1 MSGITASPGAA
12 PTEARI
18 RLNRTCTACRQ
29 RKIKCTPL
37 AQEFDGGNT
46 DACTR
51 CWKHSLSCVY
61 PPSAR
66 KKTRR
71 RNEDKIRDLESR
83 LEAVQAAVGS
93 GLALRSPADRA
104 TASPLLTLDDI
115 HPQASSTE
123 TSDTPS
129 GDPFTDRFVSP
140 ELAERL
146 YRAFIDDMMPLYPMV
161 SIPTSCSWLST
172 RRDRPALFR
181 AMITAASISAQ
192 PDIST
197 SLFHETA
204 QFLAEKVVVSGDK
217 SLDLI
222 QALLVLSTWHLPPS
236 TFGELKFSQYAH
248 MAATMVIELRA
259 SNDRLYADT
268 LASATLQPSHEVPVV
283 ETCRTFLATYFLCSR

>member
-1 MSGITASPGAA
+1 MSGTTKSPGTAQ
-12 PTEARI
+12 TESLI

-37 AQEFDGGNT
+37 VQDHDARDT

-51 CWKHSLSCVY
+51 CWKNSLSCVY

-93 GLALRSPADRA
+93 GLALRSPPDRA
-104 TASPLLTLDDI
+104 TASPLLTLNEI
-115 HPQASSTE
+115 HPRAIPTE
-123 TSDTPS
+123 TSDAPS
-129 GDPFTDRFVSP
+129 GDPFTDGFVSP

-146 YRAFIDDMMPLYPMV
+146 YCAFIDDMAPLHPLISLPV
-161 SIPTSCSWLST
+161 SCTWLST
-172 RRDRPALFR
+172 RRDRPALYR
-181 AMITAASISAQ
+181 AMITAASISVQ

-197 SLFHETA
+197 RLFRETA
-204 QFLAEKVVVSGDK
+204 RFLADKVIVTGDK

-236 TFGELKFSQYAH
+236 TFEELKFNQYAH

-268 LASATLQPSHEVPVV
+268 LASETLPPSHEVV
-283 ETCRTFLATYFLCSR
+283 ETCRTLLATYFLCSR

>member
-1 MSGITASPGAA
+1 MSGTTISPGTA
-12 PTEARI
+12 PTGSHS

-29 RKIKCTPL
+29 RKIKCTPPSQQL
-37 AQEFDGGNT
+37 DAGNT

-51 CWKHSLSCVY
+51 CWKQSLSCVY

-71 RNEDKIRDLESR
+71 RNEEKIRDLETR
-83 LEAVQAAVGS
+83 LNAVQTAVES
-93 GLALRSPADRA
+93 GLGLQSPPDRGAASAPSALNE
-104 TASPLLTLDDI
+104 I
-115 HPQASSTE
+115 HPETSSTE
-123 TSDTPS
+123 IADAPTC
-129 GDPFTDRFVSP
+129 DPVTDGLVSP

-146 YRAFIDDMMPLYPMV
+146 YRAFTDDMMPLYPLISV
-161 SIPTSCSWLST
+161 PASCTWFST
-172 RRDRPALFR
+172 QRDRPALFR
-181 AMITAASISAQ
+181 AMITAASISVQ

-197 SLFHETA
+197 RMFRETA
-204 QFLAEKVVVSGDK
+204 RFLADKVVVAGDK

-248 MAATMVIELRA
+248 MAATMVIELRS
-259 SNDRLYADT
+259 SNDRRYANT
-268 LASATLQPSHEVPVV
+268 LASETLPPSHEVV

>member
-1 MSGITASPGAA
+1 MNGTTTSPGTA
-12 PTEARI
+12 PTESRV

-93 GLALRSPADRA
+93 GLTLRSPAHRA
-104 TASPLLTLDDI
+104 TAPALSALNEI
-115 HPQASSTE
+115 HPQTSSTE
-123 TSDTPS
+123 TSDASS
-129 GDPFTDRFVSP
+129 GEPVTDGLVIP

-146 YRAFIDDMMPLYPMV
+146 YRAFTDDMMPLYPLISV
-161 SIPTSCSWLST
+161 PASCTWLST
-172 RRDRPALFR
+172 QRDRPALFR

-197 SLFHETA
+197 RMFRETA

-222 QALLVLSTWHLPPS
+222 QAFLVLSTWHLPPS

-248 MAATMVIELRA
+248 MAATMVVELRT

-268 LASATLQPSHEVPVV
+268 LASKTLTPSHEVV

>member
-1 MSGITASPGAA
+1 MSGTSTSAGTAPAES
-12 PTEARI
+12 RI

-37 AQEFDGGNT
+37 APELDAGNT

-93 GLALRSPADRA
+93 GLALRSPSDGA
-104 TASPLLTLDDI
+104 TASPLLTFNEV
-115 HPQASSTE
+115 HPQESSTE
-123 TSDTPS
+123 TSDAPS
-129 GDPFTDRFVSP
+129 SDTFTDGFLSP

-146 YRAFIDDMMPLYPMV
+146 YRAFINNMTPLYPLI
-161 SIPTSCSWLST
+161 SIPASCTWLST

-197 SLFHETA
+197 RLFRETA
-204 QFLAEKVVVSGDK
+204 RFLADKVVVAGDK

-222 QALLVLSTWHLPPS
+222 QALLVLSTWHLPPN

-259 SNDRLYADT
+259 SNERLYAET
-268 LASATLQPSHEVPVV
+268 LASETLPPSHEVV